1 MDWVIQYDPPR
12 SIREFVRR
20 RGRIPGRSVAF
31 VLSAESGFVDEL
43 KGHSS
48 DSDTLQ
54 EFDFP
59 PKKLLNVQPQI
70 EKLVSKSFAAHQ
82 LAKEAFRLVSPFTHI
97 YIHTRDEKLW
107 SVLLIA
113 A

>member
-1 MDWVIQYDPPR
+1 MPSAVDWAIQYDPPR

-20 RGRIPGRSVAF
+20 RGKMPGRPVAF
-31 VLSAESGFVDEL
+31 VQPAESGFVDKL
-43 KGHSS
+43 KENADGCGAV
-48 DSDTLQ
+48 Q

-82 LAKEAFRLVSPFTHI
+82 LAKEAFRLVSP
-97 YIHTRDEKLW
+97 
-107 SVLLIA
+107 SVISPPRSNE
-113 A
+113 